1 MDLMARTE
9 MQPRAASALRSWT
22 AVTAIAILLLLWS
35 APELLAGGRVTDPS
49 GAARIAPTWPWHLGL
64 SIYFFALAGSVRR
77 ALWLL
82 VPVALLS
89 PLESFYAW
97 HFGLPSGAHV
107 YGVIADTDRAEALS
121 WFGPWLWPAL
131 AALLLIWAAVAWAA
145 RRCWRVDWRW
155 RHRSRVWVVAG
166 GTLLVAGQAWLT
178 VLNDGLNQR
187 LDADEQYKYVQH
199 KLTATQTGPRAQFE
213 AVFPWGLPLRWLRFH
228 EHGWR
233 LAEHHLRV
241 ARHDFGVRWRPGLA
255 TGERQVHVLVIGE
268 TGRPDRWGLFGAA
281 RPTTPRLSARTD
293 LLPFTDAV
301 SAAAATRESVSLML
315 TRRPPA
321 DMLAPTDEPS
331 LITAFRQ
338 AGFRTYWLSTQGT
351 AGSHETPISVLAHE
365 ADETHFINPADYRGA
380 SVYDG
385 ELLPLLQRVLAK
397 NEPRQLIVLHT
408 LGSHLHYAHRYPPA
422 FERFKPALAP
432 SEKPDIWRPGQV
444 ELLRNAYDNSVL
456 YTDEVLASALAQL
469 ERQAPLATLTYL
481 ADHGDVL
488 FDGNCGRGGHGFA
501 AAVNYRVPMFMW
513 LSPRWRAQ
521 RPDALAHLQAQRTR
535 PISALALFPT
545 LTGLAGF
552 DIAAPHAHADLGA
565 AARPAA
571 PRMVTHFGDFDR
583 VVAGRM
589 CDSQPAGS
597 P

>member
-1 MDLMARTE
+1 MAL
-9 MQPRAASALRSWT
+9 AG
-22 AVTAIAILLLLWS
+22 LLLLWS
-35 APELLAGGRVTDPS
+35 APELLAGGRVADPS
-49 GAARIAPTWPWHLGL
+49 MAARIAPTWPWHLGL
-64 SIYFFALAGSVRR
+64 SVYFFALAGSVRR

-82 VPVALLS
+82 VPVAVLS

-97 HFGLPSGAHV
+97 YFGLPSGAHV
-107 YGVIADTDRAEALS
+107 YGVIADTDRAEALG
-121 WFGPWLWPAL
+121 WLGPWLWPAIGM
-131 AALLLIWAAVAWAA
+131 ALLVLAGVGWAA
-145 RRCWRVDWRW
+145 RCCWRADWRW
-155 RHRSRVWVVAG
+155 RHRSRGWVIAG
-166 GTLLVAGQAWLT
+166 GSLLLLGIGTLA
-178 VLNDGLNQR
+178 VLNADLDRR
-187 LDADEQYKYVQH
+187 LESDEQYKYVQH
-199 KLTATQTGPRAQFE
+199 KVTAPQSGPRAQLE

-228 EHGWR
+228 EHGQR
-233 LAEHHLRV
+233 LAEHHRRAALH
-241 ARHDFGVRWRPGLA
+241 AFGVRWRSGLEP
-255 TGERQVHVLVIGE
+255 TERQVHVLVIGE

-281 RPTTPRLSARTD
+281 RATTPRLSARRD

-331 LITAFRQ
+331 LIAAFRQ

-385 ELLPLLQRVLAK
+385 ELLPQLQRVLAR

-432 SEKPDIWRPGQV
+432 SEKPDIWRSGQE

-456 YTDEVLASALAQL
+456 YTDEVLASALEQL
-469 ERQAPLATLTYL
+469 ERIEGGAPLATLTYL

-488 FDGNCGRGGHGFA
+488 FDGNCGRGGHGFS

-521 RPDALAHLQAQRTR
+521 RPETLAHLQAHRVE
-535 PISALALFPT
+535 PVSALALFPT

-565 AARPAA
+565 AVRPVA
-571 PRMVTHFGDFDR
+571 PRLVTHFGDFDR
-583 VVAGRM
+583 AIAGRQ
-589 CDSQPAGS
+589 CDSQPAGGR
-597 P
+597 